1 MPAGEITFETFASG
15 HASGLNEKLAVP
27 YKIDSSKLIK
37 GKNVIAV
44 EIHQDDITSSDIGFS
59 LTLNATD
66 LKIEDY
72 IYKTLKSSSFKKQ
85 FEDSFSYL
93 PASQAD
99 RAKNAL
105 RYALDDDI
113 TFDEEST
120 DLETFKMALLV
131 LGKLNRLEV
140 AERLTKIKLDDKD
153 LNTTSE
159 AITELKES
167 LRSIEISMKTNGSSE
182 ESLKLIRSIIV
193 KPPPRKEKLDP
204 KQLDLSNHYN
214 ATVYHHSGWHGN
226 LSLIHI

>member
-1 MPAGEITFETFASG
+1 M
-15 HASGLNEKLAVP
+15 V
-27 YKIDSSKLIK
+27 
-37 GKNVIAV
+37 
-44 EIHQDDITSSDIGFS
+44 
-59 LTLNATD
+59 
-66 LKIEDY
+66 
-72 IYKTLKSSSFKKQ
+72 LKSNSFKEQ
-85 FEDSFSYL
+85 FENSFSYL
-93 PASQAD
+93 PVSESE
-99 RAKNAL
+99 RARNAFRFTL
-105 RYALDDDI
+105 EDDI
-113 TFDEEST
+113 NFAEEST

-167 LRSIEISMKTNGSSE
+167 LRSIEISMNTNGSSE

-226 LSLIHI
+226 HENFDLRFLPEKYKCVVH